1 MRWLV
6 SFTVLHSIV
15 SHALA
20 LYSASPPSAV
30 KLKNRTLQQP
40 EALFRISKTARLN
53 RETSDGWS
61 PRAHLESSNNEG
73 TRPYSSI
80 RTQSHTFT
88 AIRTTKAQTSSQRCV
103 TLKARPLAIRPWTL
117 GLEPIAPQPN
127 DRTRSTTSLICSH
140 RPGAIRVQAHDSRR
154 RPLQEF
160 FVVFANHRLRAMRQP
175 NTKNFAE
182 QLFARIGALRFQTS
196 TIETTM

>member
-1 MRWLV
+1 MKYHLIYTLGATLELDGSQMRWLV

-117 GLEPIAPQPN
+117 ALEPIAPQPN
-127 DRTRSTTSLICSH
+127 DRTRSTTSLTMSITILAKGNPKLQKMVQGITKRH
-140 RPGAIRVQAHDSRR
+140 RTE
-154 RPLQEF
+154 L
-160 FVVFANHRLRAMRQP
+160 
-175 NTKNFAE
+175 
-182 QLFARIGALRFQTS
+182 
-196 TIETTM
+196 

>member
-1 MRWLV
+1 MDSLERKPSQSMATRAQRANFQHIPDAV
-6 SFTVLHSIV
+6 AKRHAGAAA
-15 SHALA
+15 SHHCRV
-20 LYSASPPSAV
+20 AV
-30 KLKNRTLQQP
+30 
-40 EALFRISKTARLN
+40 RIERHGG
-53 RETSDGWS
+53 EWS
-61 PRAHLESSNNEG
+61 PRAHLASSNNEG

-140 RPGAIRVQAHDSRR
+140 RPGAIRVEAHDSRR

-160 FVVFANHRLRAMRQP
+160 FVVFGNHRLRAMRQP
-175 NTKNFAE
+175 TTKHFAE